1 MDDKTQPS
9 GRLYLKAGRVKPVF
23 YRHPW
28 IFGRTVERVDP
39 GVSPG
44 DIVEV
49 VDPMDNRLGYAFYNP
64 GPDLVAKVFHHG
76 DPPGT
81 FDQFFF
87 ESRLRHALGRR
98 ERAGLW
104 EVTDAGRIAFSESD
118 GLPGLIVDAY
128 PGWVVVEV
136 LSLAM
141 MQRVETVCNALR
153 TMMPDRRVLLKT
165 DASTARIEGFEAFGA
180 HPADGG
186 DPPGE
191 LTLVEHGVSFKVD
204 ILKGH
209 KTGFY
214 FDQRDNRRRLAAY
227 THGAELLDAFC
238 YTGAFGVHALVRGGA
253 ASVTALDSSPAVLE
267 AAEVNYR
274 ANGCTAFETI
284 KGRARSVLKDM
295 AAQGRTFDVVV
306 LDPPKLAPGRKGLK
320 KALGAYTEIN
330 ALALG
335 LIRPGGTLVS
345 SSCSG
350 ALEVEAFLSML
361 NRAAVEADR
370 TVVMQEV
377 GLQDVDHPVDV
388 AFPESLYLKCVFARV
403 E

>member
-1 MDDKTQPS
+1 MNDKTQSS
-9 GRLYLKAGRVKPVF
+9 GRLHLVAGRVKPVF

-28 IFGRTVERVDP
+28 IFGRTVRRVDE
-39 GVSPG
+39 GVAPG

-76 DPPGT
+76 DPPEA
-81 FDQFFF
+81 FDQSFF
-87 ESRLRHALGRR
+87 ESRLRQALERR
-98 ERAGLW
+98 EQAGLW
-104 EVTDAGRIAFSESD
+104 SVTDAGRIAFSESD
-118 GLPGLIVDAY
+118 GLPGLVIDAY

-141 MQRVETVCNALR
+141 VQRLETVCGALASV
-153 TMMPDRRVLLKT
+153 MPDRRILVKT
-165 DASTARIEGFEAFGA
+165 DASAARIEGFEAFGA
-180 HPADGG
+180 YPADQD

-191 LTLVEHGVSFKVD
+191 LTLTEHGVTFKVD
-204 ILKGH
+204 ILRGH

-214 FDQRDNRRRLAAY
+214 FDQRDNRRRLACY
-227 THGAELLDAFC
+227 TEGAEVLDAFC

-253 ASVTALDSSPAVLE
+253 TSVTALDSSPAVLE
-267 AAEVNYR
+267 AAEANYR
-274 ANGCTAFETI
+274 ANGCAAFETI
-284 KGRARSVLKDM
+284 KGRARSVLKGM
-295 AAQGRTFDVVV
+295 ATEGRSFDVVV